1 MDLQP
6 SDFVLAQEQ
15 QGLIQEGKPVMCHVT
30 SEHQFSSAIRE
41 EIKFAVNRRNAE
53 GKQRVPT
60 RQDLCSLSNDGKRFS
75 FGFDTEQPGAYKV
88 VVWFKGKNIEG
99 SPCKVVVVSEADQ
112 HAPEPDYPLKQEIV
126 KRLGVES
133 HLHEVKKEKNEEKV
147 ENVENKARLKVSY
160 NVNGEARIRNMEM
173 LEGKEKIAKNKVEEM
188 KAMEKVKKQLRS
200 VLIPHK
206 NGLLLD
212 DVNKEYR
219 EMVGQSPDFR
229 LLGFPSLEALLRSIP
244 DVCSFKWFAGQLM
257 VLGVANEATMH
268 VQDMVAQQKGGK
280 ARRGGRGGIGRIM
293 TRGSYRGGFQQPGNS
308 HPPAWNSFQQP
319 GNSQQPAW
327 NSFQQVNRG
336 RCDVYFGDQYRG
348 GRGGFRLPP
357 PFPFPGT
364 RQGFQPGR
372 GGYVRPKVPRRPSE
386 DELPRLPGFPPVVK
400 QTCGPLDLVARLA
413 VNPAPFPGVH
423 AIKEGVQDADLHRP
437 IGLCKLQDGSLVVAS
452 TFENKVKVFN
462 PDGQFVKLA
471 SLPDRPFERP
481 SDMAA
486 LANGDFVV
494 RDAGGVHIFSKSGS
508 FQRRLNIGNGRSYGL
523 AQDSAGNL
531 VTIQEGKKGQAAA
544 LLFIQLGEDQV
555 VRRRDL
561 GDLVGEEMWLSK
573 CRFLTHCRGKLYVT
587 DLGLDKI
594 YVINS
599 ASGSVDMV
607 FGSSGGGPGCFSDPA
622 GLGVDGVGGM
632 VIADSKNH
640 RVCLYSHN
648 GSFVTVVPLDPSVR
662 RPSGLLVDAEKR
674 ELYVLCLS
682 GHFALIKY
690 SLH

>member
-1 MDLQP
+1 MY
-6 SDFVLAQEQ
+6 VL
-15 QGLIQEGKPVMCHVT
+15 K
-30 SEHQFSSAIRE
+30 
-41 EIKFAVNRRNAE
+41 
-53 GKQRVPT
+53 
-60 RQDLCSLSNDGKRFS
+60 
-75 FGFDTEQPGAYKV
+75 
-88 VVWFKGKNIEG
+88 
-99 SPCKVVVVSEADQ
+99 
-112 HAPEPDYPLKQEIV
+112 
-126 KRLGVES
+126 
-133 HLHEVKKEKNEEKV
+133 
-147 ENVENKARLKVSY
+147 
-160 NVNGEARIRNMEM
+160 
-173 LEGKEKIAKNKVEEM
+173 
-188 KAMEKVKKQLRS
+188 
-200 VLIPHK
+200 
-206 NGLLLD
+206 
-212 DVNKEYR
+212 
-219 EMVGQSPDFR
+219 VGQSPEYR
-229 LLGFPSLEALLRSIP
+229 QLGFSSLEGLLRSLP
-244 DVCSFKWFAGQLM
+244 DVCAFKWFAGQLM
-257 VLGVANEATMH
+257 VLGVANEATVH

-280 ARRGGRGGIGRIM
+280 GRRGGGRGGMM
-293 TRGSYRGGFQQPGNS
+293 TRGSHRGGFQHPGGIQQPGN
-308 HPPAWNSFQQP
+308 FQQP
-319 GNSQQPAW
+319 GWS
-327 NSFQQVNRG
+327 SFQQGRG
-336 RCDVYFGDQYRG
+336 DVYFGDQHRG
-348 GRGGFRLPP
+348 GRGGFRP
-357 PFPFPGT
+357 PFPFHGM
-364 RQGFQPGR
+364 RHGFQQPGR
-372 GGYVRPKVPRRPSE
+372 GGYARPRVPRGSSV
-386 DELPRLPGFPPVVK
+386 DELPQLPGFPPVLK

-413 VNPAPFPGVH
+413 ADPAPFPGVH

-481 SDMAA
+481 SDMVA
-486 LANGDFVV
+486 LANGEFVV

-544 LLFIQLGEDQV
+544 LLFIQLGGDQV

-561 GDLVGEEMWLSK
+561 GDLVGEEVWLSK

-599 ASGSVDMV
+599 ASGKVDIV

-632 VIADSKNH
+632 IIADSKNH
-640 RVCLYSHN
+640 RVCLFSQD

-682 GHFALIKY
+682 GHFALVKY

>member
-1 MDLQP
+1 M
-6 SDFVLAQEQ
+6 
-15 QGLIQEGKPVMCHVT
+15 
-30 SEHQFSSAIRE
+30 
-41 EIKFAVNRRNAE
+41 
-53 GKQRVPT
+53 
-60 RQDLCSLSNDGKRFS
+60 
-75 FGFDTEQPGAYKV
+75 
-88 VVWFKGKNIEG
+88 
-99 SPCKVVVVSEADQ
+99 
-112 HAPEPDYPLKQEIV
+112 
-126 KRLGVES
+126 
-133 HLHEVKKEKNEEKV
+133 
-147 ENVENKARLKVSY
+147 
-160 NVNGEARIRNMEM
+160 
-173 LEGKEKIAKNKVEEM
+173 
-188 KAMEKVKKQLRS
+188 
-200 VLIPHK
+200 
-206 NGLLLD
+206 
-212 DVNKEYR
+212 
-219 EMVGQSPDFR
+219 GQSPDFR

-293 TRGSYRGGFQQPGNS
+293 TRGSYRGGFQQPRN
-308 HPPAWNSFQQP
+308 FQQP

-555 VRRRDL
+555 VRRRQGCIIIFSPKDDFFVKTL
-561 GDLVGEEMWLSK
+561 IEGFEFKKES
-573 CRFLTHCRGKLYVT
+573 F
-587 DLGLDKI
+587 
-594 YVINS
+594 
-599 ASGSVDMV
+599 V
-607 FGSSGGGPGCFSDPA
+607 FG
-622 GLGVDGVGGM
+622 L
-632 VIADSKNH
+632 AD
-640 RVCLYSHN
+640 L
-648 GSFVTVVPLDPSVR
+648 
-662 RPSGLLVDAEKR
+662 
-674 ELYVLCLS
+674 
-682 GHFALIKY
+682 
-690 SLH
+690 